1 MERNSEHEAADDT
14 TPADSGSKV
23 VSGGDDK
30 TDDAEPGREASGGV
44 SNGSKAQGRSARL
57 ARPAALLLL
66 RFSCPLSPLG
76 AGNTTR
82 ALGGALS
89 TTLAPA

>member
-44 SNGSKAQGRSARL
+44 SNGSA
-57 ARPAALLLL
+57 
-66 RFSCPLSPLG
+66 
-76 AGNTTR
+76 
-82 ALGGALS
+82 S
-89 TTLAPA
+89 TTLKEDEAGAKDGAVG